1 MITLFLAFLHHD
13 FNEMPKEVLSDLL
26 ELIKERD
33 TFIAKF
39 IGDDEQKKIKIVF
52 FSN

>member
-1 MITLFLAFLHHD
+1 MHHD

-33 TFIAKF
+33 ASLSKF

-52 FSN
+52 FFLFFL